1 MEKMMTN
8 SCRCLWG
15 TLGYT
20 QWLRPCTSVIQS
32 VILDRQQPLRMY
44 SCLIQR
50 PGEIKPTQLVLQP
63 TPTPAEAACQAA
75 WLHHWQP
82 QTQASRPVRAA
93 LRPICLCV
101 HAFSCG
107 EHECNCVLKWKKC
120 SCVCVRE
127 SAHYMLLSLRQN
139 IHLNYVRTVLESE
152 ADSHNFKGF
161 NLVWRLMLELGLCWG
176 QDRGLGLDNSC
187 SKSINS
193 LSIQVQMQTG
203 FSQESVPGR
212 NESSVARVVCCCW
225 CDSGFQVTSCDPDLR
240 RLGPEYTWTQE
251 RTYFNCFFAA
261 WMNFTTGWTV
271 ESRKTW
277 EALCWDDQPPPKQLA
292 ALGRRNL
299 VAGHYIQD

>member
-1 MEKMMTN
+1 MEKMMTY

-32 VILDRQQPLRMY
+32 VILDLQQPLRMY

-107 EHECNCVLKWKKC
+107 EHECNCVLKRKKC
-120 SCVCVRE
+120 SCVCVCERE
-127 SAHYMLLSLRQN
+127 CSL
-139 IHLNYVRTVLESE
+139 HAAKFE
-152 ADSHNFKGF
+152 AEYSSQLREDSFGK
-161 NLVWRLMLELGLCWG
+161 
-176 QDRGLGLDNSC
+176 RGW
-187 SKSINS
+187 
-193 LSIQVQMQTG
+193 
-203 FSQESVPGR
+203 FSQLQ
-212 NESSVARVVCCCW
+212 RV
-225 CDSGFQVTSCDPDLR
+225 
-240 RLGPEYTWTQE
+240 
-251 RTYFNCFFAA
+251 
-261 WMNFTTGWTV
+261 
-271 ESRKTW
+271 
-277 EALCWDDQPPPKQLA
+277 
-292 ALGRRNL
+292 
-299 VAGHYIQD
+299 